1 MILMRSG
8 TSIYKSFDLT
18 WKTVQQMLE
27 LGMAI
32 GATIALI
39 CVTLYLQYVQEQQ
52 YIQEHQDV
60 DSTSDV
66 SHESQQFSVDQVE
79 TQDHILI
86 LPIKIVKM

>member
-1 MILMRSG
+1 
-8 TSIYKSFDLT
+8 
-18 WKTVQQMLE
+18 MLE

-66 SHESQQFSVDQVE
+66 SQQFTNQIE

-86 LPIKIVKM
+86 LPTKIVKM